1 MCSRSWKEE
10 RIGEERG
17 DERGA
22 RRKGTGKMLG
32 RETRVK
38 QREWRSTVS
47 VAHMI
52 LTVWVG
58 VKLAIP
64 KE

>member
-1 MCSRSWKEE
+1 MFSVLE
-10 RIGEERG
+10 RGEKRKGEERG
-17 DERGA
+17 VK
-22 RRKGTGKMLG
+22 RKGTGKMLR
-32 RETRVK
+32 RETESNRGSGDPLL
-38 QREWRSTVS
+38 EC
-47 VAHMI
+47 AHMI